1 MMWFMYALGALALSA
16 AVLALYEWR
25 KGRSIVTNDS
35 PDPTRDRVRAAYTD
49 AEKLRAESS
58 IAQPPHGGSIF

>member
-1 MMWFMYALGALALSA
+1 MTWIMYALGALALGA

-25 KGRSIVTNDS
+25 KGRSIGMDDS
-35 PDPTRDRVRAAYTD
+35 PDPTRDPVRAAYTD

-58 IAQPPHGGSIF
+58 IAQPPHGGGIF